1 MTEIL
6 LVRHGQSTWNA
17 EGRCQGQSLAAGGL
31 SEQGRAQ
38 ARATAE
44 ELARKID
51 LEELATEQLPVADAI
66 LASDLL
72 RARQTAQII
81 ADVLGLPIQL
91 DPGLREQSL
100 GELEGRLYVEPFG
113 DRTVQGT
120 IDQLW
125 RDPFRRPPGGESVAD
140 LYDRVRTTL
149 TRLALCHSPWQSPGR
164 TLVVAT
170 HGGVVRT
177 ATAAAPQPG
186 TPFPHATVDNASIT
200 PWSPSCPVQ

>member
-1 MTEIL
+1 MTQIL

-17 EGRCQGQSLAAGGL
+17 EGRCQGQSASAGGL
-31 SEQGRAQ
+31 SSEGEAQ
-38 ARATAE
+38 ALATAE
-44 ELARKID
+44 ELAKK
-51 LEELATEQLPVADAI
+51 LATEREPVADAV
-66 LASDLL
+66 LSSDLL

-81 ADVLGLPIQL
+81 ADVLGLPVRL
-91 DPGLREQSL
+91 DPGLREQSV
-100 GELEGRLYVEPFG
+100 GELEGKLYVERFA

-120 IDQLW
+120 IDELW

-140 LYDRVRTTL
+140 LYHRVQATL
-149 TRLALCHSPWQSPGR
+149 TRLAKASPGR

-177 ATAAAPQPG
+177 ATAAEPQPG
-186 TPFPHATVDNASIT
+186 TPLPHTTVDNASIT

>member
-1 MTEIL
+1 MTQIL

-17 EGRCQGQSLAAGGL
+17 EGRCQGQSAAAGGL
-31 SEQGRAQ
+31 SPEGEAQ
-38 ARATAE
+38 ALATAE
-44 ELARKID
+44 ELAKS
-51 LEELATEQLPVADAI
+51 LAPRADAI

-81 ADVLGLPIQL
+81 ADVLGLPVRL

-100 GELEGRLYVEPFG
+100 GELEGKLYNEEFG

-120 IDQLW
+120 IDELW

-140 LYDRVRTTL
+140 LYHRVQTTL
-149 TRLALCHSPWQSPGR
+149 TRLAKLNPGR

-177 ATAAAPQPG
+177 ATAAEPQPG
-186 TPFPHATVDNASIT
+186 TPLPHTTVDNASIT
-200 PWSPSCPVQ
+200 PWSPSCPVR